1 MNKPDKNEMLAK
13 LFILLAITNFLP
25 ALIVYAFGFNSLA
38 PEGKPDLKGVALH
51 LFLTLPLFAYTIYFA
66 YKNIEEFKKPIKFI
80 LENVNITKFVFA
92 ATFYIL
98 LTVASNKGIKLTSS
112 DEIGLLVF
120 CAFYLIPWSYVM
132 LFNGIPI
139 MLIYI
144 LRRAFCGGAP
154 VDEQKAA
161 RDKSIK
167 ELQDA
172 KRKEAI
178 NKIRQRIKDTQIEKE
193 QSARLAANKI
203 ILKTVDTAKV
213 NTHNNK
219 L

>member
-1 MNKPDKNEMLAK
+1 MNTPDKDEILAK
-13 LFILLAITNFLP
+13 FFILLAITNFLP
-25 ALIVYAFGFNSLA
+25 ALIVYAFGFNTLD
-38 PEGKPDLKGVALH
+38 PERTPDLKGIALH
-51 LFLTLPLFAYTIYFA
+51 VFLTLPLFAYTIYFA
-66 YKNIEEFKKPIKFI
+66 YKNIEEFQKAIKFI
-80 LENVNITKFVFA
+80 IENVNITKFVFA
-92 ATFYIL
+92 AIFYIL
-98 LTVASNKGIKLTSS
+98 LTVASNKGVKLTSS

-120 CAFYLIPWSYVM
+120 CAFYLIPWSYVL

-139 MLIYI
+139 LLIYI
-144 LRRAFCGGAP
+144 LRRAFCGDAP
-154 VDEQKAA
+154 VEEQKAA
-161 RDKSIK
+161 RDSRLK

-178 NKIRQRIKDTQIEKE
+178 NKIRQRIKDTQIEREK
-193 QSARLAANKI
+193 SARLAENKI